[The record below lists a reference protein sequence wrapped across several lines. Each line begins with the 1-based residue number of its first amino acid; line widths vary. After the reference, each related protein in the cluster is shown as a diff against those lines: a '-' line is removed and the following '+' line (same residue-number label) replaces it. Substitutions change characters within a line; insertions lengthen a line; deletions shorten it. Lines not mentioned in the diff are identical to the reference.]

1 MTITFIGSAGA
12 ESDSIT
18 LPTHQA
24 GDLII
29 IFGFRAVALIPLIP
43 SGWSSVYARTST
55 AGGNRGMHIGYKVA
69 ATSSETSGTWTN
81 ASALLAIVYRHSTNY
96 LIIGG
101 DAAGGASN
109 STSLIYALLNG
120 YNSQN
125 NEDRFRGESSRVG
138 LGVWALTNNADLEQ
152 APSGTTNRANYV
164 GATYEAAWHDTDT
177 AAASYAGATV
187 TLNNAVVAITTT
199 VELLDT
205 GIAKSSGGGF
215 RPVNI
220 RGGADQ

>member
-1 MTITFIGSAGA
+1 MSITFIGSAGVEA
-12 ESDSIT
+12 NSIT

-29 IFGFRAVALIPLIP
+29 IYAFRAASAIPSIP
-43 SGWSSVYARTST
+43 SGWFSVYARAS
-55 AGGNRGMHIGYKVA
+55 ASGGNRGTHIGYKVA
-69 ATSSETSGTWTN
+69 ATSGETSGTWTN
-81 ASALLAIVYRHSTNY
+81 ASALFAIVYRHDTNY

-101 DAAGGASN
+101 DASGASN
-109 STSLIYALLNG
+109 STSLPYGLLNG

-125 NEDRFRGESSRVG
+125 NDDRFRGESSRVG

-164 GATYEAAWHDTDT
+164 GATYEAAWHDTNT
-177 AAASYAGATV
+177 AAASYAGATI
-187 TLNNAVVAITTT
+187 TLNNAVVALTTT

-215 RPVNI
+215 RAVNI